1 MRYVSFFVEFY
12 LIFVKNNKVMIEK
25 QICAKILF
33 CTFDEL
39 PDDEKKLVEYAKDAA
54 SKAYAPYS
62 NFKVGAALYLKNGET
77 VTGSNQENA
86 AYPSGLCAERV
97 AMFYA
102 NAKNP
107 DEPVVKMAVVAMNN
121 TGFTD
126 KPITPCGSCR
136 QALLE
141 CQNRYGENIKLLMY
155 SADEIAIVESVTD
168 LLPLSF
174 GKDYL

>member
-1 MRYVSFFVEFY
+1 
-12 LIFVKNNKVMIEK
+12 MIEK
-25 QICAKILF
+25 QISAKILF
-33 CTFDEL
+33 CSIDEL
-39 PDDEKKLVEYAKDAA
+39 PEDEKKLIECAKDAA

-107 DEPVVKMAVVAMNN
+107 DEPVVKMAVVAIYN
-121 TGFTD
+121 GVFTE

-155 SADEIAIVESVTD
+155 GANDIAVVESVTD
-168 LLPLSF
+168 LLPFSF